1 MGDPM
6 LTYTLYGAPRT
17 KKNSQQIRRTASGR
31 PFVAPGKVFTEYERS
46 CLAQIKTPYRP
57 VSAAVNAK
65 CLYYMPAA
73 AAAAS
78 GGTGLA
84 QRKGGKKMLERTLET
99 QLRLAVERAGGM
111 YLKWT
116 CPGRRGVPDRM
127 VLFPGGLLV
136 FVELKR
142 PGEKVKAQSLQD
154 FWHDRLRQYDFIGRV
169 ISQPDEIDP
178 FVDGCVRH
186 SRALREQLKGVV

>member
-31 PFVAPGKVFTEYERS
+31 PFVAPSKDFADYERS
-46 CLAQIKTPYRP
+46 YVARIKTPYRP
-57 VSAAVNAK
+57 ASAAVNAK

-84 QRKGGKKMLERTLET
+84 QEKET
-99 QLRLAVERAGGM
+99 KRC
-111 YLKWT
+111 LKELWRISSARRWR
-116 CPGRRGVPDRM
+116 GRG
-127 VLFPGGLLV
+127 
-136 FVELKR
+136 
-142 PGEKVKAQSLQD
+142 A
-154 FWHDRLRQYDFIGRV
+154 
-169 ISQPDEIDP
+169 
-178 FVDGCVRH
+178 C
-186 SRALREQLKGVV
+186 A